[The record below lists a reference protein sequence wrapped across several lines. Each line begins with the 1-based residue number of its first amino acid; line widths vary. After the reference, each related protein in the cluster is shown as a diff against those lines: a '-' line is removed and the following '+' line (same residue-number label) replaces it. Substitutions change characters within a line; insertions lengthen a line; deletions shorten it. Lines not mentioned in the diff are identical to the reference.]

1 MGEFTGQALGPIW
14 KFRVDFPEEGLFMAG
29 KEGQPRAHDGSGGC
43 LGEEA
48 NECIIKDITCQEC
61 KL

>member
-29 KEGQPRAHDGSGGC
+29 KEGQPGHMMGVGVA
-43 LGEEA
+43 
-48 NECIIKDITCQEC
+48 
-61 KL
+61 